1 MTTKKIVLCTA
12 SAAALMLSAT
22 MALAQDVS
30 PAPAAAQDPAADE
43 ATTVVVTGLRRSIAS
58 ARNIKKNSDQIVDAI
73 VAEDIGKLPDT
84 TASDSLAR
92 ITGVMVQ
99 RGGGEAGQVLV
110 RGLPNI
116 ATSYNGRDIFTAE
129 ARYVAVQDFPAGG
142 VAALEV
148 FKSTTADQVEGGIA
162 GLINV
167 RSRRPFDFK
176 GLEIAGEVRAMYS
189 SQAGETTP
197 NGNLLISNR
206 WQTANGEFGALLNV
220 SFTELQYLDSARW
233 VGGYIASMDGTRTAD
248 PAANNGKRYGDFVG
262 IFEGQGKRSRPSLNA
277 ALQWRND
284 NLELYADF
292 LYQGFENKVSDRQF
306 AVPLWVDNGN
316 TTYSNIVLK
325 PGTNQVASMTAT
337 NTRRPELFQGATH
350 NHTDTWQFAIGGAWT
365 SGPWKVTADLAR
377 TESKYDSSIYSYD
390 TAAASSPTVNVSYDV
405 DREDGGVEFELVNF
419 DATDPNNFIY
429 RGFYDRHLVAEGDD
443 IQFRTDVD
451 YNTGNDLFTK
461 VEFGMR
467 YVDRNAAFNNGD
479 RYAYQEG
486 LGIRLQ
492 NTGLDLEV
500 TPSGFDGSD
509 VQKLRAWIS
518 PTYNSLRGHVVQLRQ
533 LAGFAQGDPAFNPN
547 QAFTAN
553 EKALAGYGQV
563 HYGFGSTIP
572 VDGVIGVRVVK
583 TQVSVNGFTATGGTA
598 NDPTYD
604 FATRESEY
612 TDVLPTISAR
622 IRFPNDIQLRLAANK
637 TRTRPDF
644 GQLNPTLNI
653 DRNGVGDPASAGY
666 YHNASGGNID
676 LKPIESTNYDAS
688 LEHYFSTT
696 GFASLGL
703 FQRDIDGFIVNKV
716 TVVTDPNY
724 GNLQINQP
732 VNADATTL
740 RGVEAAATTF
750 FDFGFMPDW
759 ATDFGIQINATYID
773 SDQVRGAD
781 YPGISKY
788 AYNIIGMY
796 EHGPFSA
803 RLAYNYRSKWLTVN
817 ELSNEGNPNDP
828 NDGNPGTEYV
838 KAVDRLD
845 FSANWSPKDNIT
857 LNFDVSN
864 ILGTPFRSY
873 RNYTNG
879 DGGYMPRDVRFE
891 ETIYSLGLRFRY

>member
-1 MTTKKIVLCTA
+1 
-12 SAAALMLSAT
+12 
-22 MALAQDVS
+22 MAFAQDVS

-233 VGGYIASMDGTRTAD
+233 IGGYIASMDGTHTAD

-284 NLELYADF
+284 KLELYADV
-292 LYQGFENKVSDRQF
+292 LYQGFENKVSDRQL

-563 HYGFGSTIP
+563 HYGFGSAIP

-583 TQVSVNGFTATGGTA
+583 TEESVTGFARTIVNGVETFTPR
-598 NDPTYD
+598 NEQSD
-604 FATRESEY
+604 Y
-612 TDVLPTISAR
+612 TDVLPSLSAR
-622 IRFPNDIQLRLAANK
+622 VRFDNDIQLRLAANK
-637 TRTRPDF
+637 TRTRPEF
-644 GQLNPTLNI
+644 NQLNPSLFVDPNV
-653 DRNGVGDPASAGY
+653 DSNGFR
-666 YHNASGGNID
+666 NASGGNID
-676 LKPIESTNYDAS
+676 LKPIEATNYDLS
-688 LEHYFSTT
+688 LEHYYSTT
-696 GFASLGL
+696 GFMSLGV
-703 FQRDIDGFIVNKV
+703 FKRDIKGFIVNSTN
-716 TVVTDPNY
+716 TVSDPVY
-724 GNLQINQP
+724 GQLRVNQP
-732 VNADATTL
+732 INANDTKL
-740 RGVEAAATTF
+740 QGVEASLTTF
-750 FDFGFMPDW
+750 MDYSFMPDW
-759 ATDFGIQINATYID
+759 ATDFGIQLNATYID
-773 SDQVRGAD
+773 SDQVNGAD

-817 ELSNEGNPNDP
+817 ELSNG
-828 NDGNPGTEYV
+828 GNPGTEYV

-873 RNYTNG
+873 REYTNG